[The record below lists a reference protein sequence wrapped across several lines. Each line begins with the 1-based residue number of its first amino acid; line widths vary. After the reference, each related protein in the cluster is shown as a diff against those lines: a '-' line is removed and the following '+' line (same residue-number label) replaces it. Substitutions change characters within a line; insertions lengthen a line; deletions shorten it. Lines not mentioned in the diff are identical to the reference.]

1 MGASAT
7 ASVARASTSAAG
19 GASASRVPAAPVV
32 SGLPAYMTVVDAGSG
47 AGAAQGRIQALQ
59 QQEQTD
65 DRSVAEDLADRIGQ
79 SDARETMQAEDAR
92 QAAQSDA
99 AQQGQQAAR
108 QAREA
113 GGEAVSRA
121 SQPGEDGAGPDD
133 GNGLVAANG
142 EPAQA
147 GDEQA
152 SRADGGAQAG
162 GTAGAAG
169 AAHGPGSA
177 GVGGAGGA
185 SAGAATSQGASDGAA
200 GVAAGPGAAQATG
213 SNGAG
218 GAAGAAA
225 GGPLAEDVPREGA
238 PPEPG
243 TGAGALATGDL
254 VLIDVELAEHQRW
267 AAAES
272 VVGEA
277 GSMQRAEFIAESA
290 GGGFIGGVASG
301 AAMGLGI
308 GLVSRAVPVLGPI
321 IGGGMALH
329 GLITRDWAATGATI
343 GKFGEGSD
351 TYDTLANTLASVS
364 AVIDV
369 VNGVLDTIGG
379 IVGVVEAVAIGV
391 AAGAGVL
398 AFFTFGATAG
408 IAVAAGEL
416 AADCE
421 EIREGIS
428 AVTTVLNEINNE
440 LLNPCILLFRALH
453 EFTADADPR
462 EIESGGHDLAGAAG
476 AIGGAL
482 GGWLGGQAA
491 HMGAKPPPQDG
502 EGTPQRPP
510 HETPAAAAGEGP
522 EVHFQEPPATVQSG
536 SSAGAAALPEA
547 GLAPAA
553 GPARAPMQVADSEVA
568 PLPSTAAMAPTLEAA
583 PTVAPAAGAHP
594 DVEDGFAPT
603 HGPWQEHDF
612 GDLQH
617 EVNALAQSPF
627 GDHIA
632 SRAMA
637 PVEDVPRDATQS
649 RQAVHD
655 EAYEGIRQQRPEGW
669 DPDAGRQ
676 DQHWTKVRD
685 ATVNVAAGEL
695 PATSE
700 AINAN
705 RSPLQSRVAKQA
717 SLLLTTEGVPT
728 SQIPEGQRG
737 TRYYIGDRPMGGV
750 GEIEGPAPAQRS
762 LNLQGPDDVETPEY
776 RRYRTEHRFADAYLI
791 PQERAQ
797 IQASRAR
804 AGLQP
809 LDDVQLATAAG
820 EQARWRVEGV
830 PSTDLAQRPTT
841 PWSGETVQLG
851 RAGPQQMLLAPEL
864 LSPDLHARGLTVDPG
879 PRPTRQPAPVD
890 ERQGSLDFDQPAVNP
905 NQTSMDFGATQAA
918 GSRAMPIAD
927 QPATRSEAPLGSEQ
941 RQSLFDRAV
950 RMGHDPGS
958 IAFHDGP
965 TEFDP
970 ATGQLR
976 IGPNVAPLPA
986 AERPAGLVNP
996 ANAALNEDAVIGHE
1010 VIGHAEAAL
1019 GGATRDEPWHEEL
1032 QASARAALHTPDLPD
1047 EQRMLLLQDAAAR
1060 RRHQTGDGEIYIDT
1074 ERYGPAAEA
1083 QRRASRGEG
1092 GGGGEPSVIIDP
1104 SLYEPAPA
1112 TPAQPAQSLEEP
1124 THSATPRMPTSPSGN
1139 GTAGGARAAA
1149 GFGAR
1154 SHQVAALF
1162 LPQVFGGGGEA
1173 PTYAQQ
1179 QAEHRAE
1186 FTDDN
1191 QPAAGVERVNPHY
1204 SSPPGTPDQIV
1215 ALQNEILNLM
1225 AVRARAEAESQH
1237 EGERVDA
1244 CEENRTPIAATLD
1257 DTRGGLG
1264 AVRAHEQAVQR
1275 RDAANQAQ
1283 QQRQQESEGLTSGYP
1298 NQATGLGVLSV
1309 PLAAWEGFT
1318 SLASHLP
1325 GSAGDRMAEMN
1336 GEARR
1341 MQAAFDQMGAH
1352 MAGADGAQP
1361 ARAEELASD
1370 SSRIAAT
1377 GEQAQASHED
1387 LQTAADGAV
1396 GLQSANDATLA
1407 AAQQRQQ
1414 AADQRSEELG
1424 AAADDRQAAA
1434 DSLAAQMRSWAQTH
1448 HDERSQAIASTVARL
1463 QEQGK
1468 IVTESPPE

>member
-7 ASVARASTSAAG
+7 ASVARASTSAG
-19 GASASRVPAAPVV
+19 GAASASRAPAPPVV
-32 SGLPAYMTVVDAGSG
+32 SGLPAYMSVVDAGAS
-47 AGAAQGRIQALQ
+47 AGAAQGRIEALQ

-79 SDARETMQAEDAR
+79 SDARESMQAEDAR
-92 QAAQSDA
+92 QAAQSDTAQQGRQA
-99 AQQGQQAAR
+99 AQQAVQAGSDAVSLASQPEDGVSR
-108 QAREA
+108 PDA
-113 GGEAVSRA
+113 GSGLVTADGATVQPGDEQVSRA
-121 SQPGEDGAGPDD
+121 DD
-133 GNGLVAANG
+133 GT
-142 EPAQA
+142 QA
-147 GDEQA
+147 G
-152 SRADGGAQAG
+152 
-162 GTAGAAG
+162 GAAG
-169 AAHGPGSA
+169 AARAPGGGGA
-177 GVGGAGGA
+177 GGVAGGAGGA
-185 SAGAATSQGASDGAA
+185 SAGAAAAQGAPGGAGGAA
-200 GVAAGPGAAQATG
+200 AGAAGPGAAQAAGTPG
-213 SNGAG
+213 PG

-225 GGPLAEDVPREGA
+225 GGPLAQDVPREGVSA
-238 PPEPG
+238 EPD

-267 AAAES
+267 AAAEN

-301 AAMGLGI
+301 AAMGLAI

-408 IAVAAGEL
+408 IAIAAGEL

-476 AIGGAL
+476 AVGGAL

-491 HMGAKPPPQDG
+491 NVGAHPPPNEG
-502 EGTPQRPP
+502 EGTTQRPP
-510 HETPAAAAGEGP
+510 HETPPAAASEGP
-522 EVHFQEPPATVQSG
+522 EVHFQEPPAAPHAPSEEVSPAAARAAPVDEMPAAAAAPQATPPTPAEIEAMPGRQISDSSSSTPPGTPETPATPATTQPEFHPQGWVPPEVDTPPAGFQPPPPGFVPQTPGLGDNIVYGNRQENILHDRAALGTNVQRDHVLAQAKIRDMTQGPPDARLPPGTVPVIG
-536 SSAGAAALPEA
+536 SEALTVVAQTGAA
-547 GLAPAA
+547 
-553 GPARAPMQVADSEVA
+553 
-568 PLPSTAAMAPTLEAA
+568 TA
-583 PTVAPAAGAHP
+583 
-594 DVEDGFAPT
+594 T
-603 HGPWQEHDF
+603 HGPLPHTAATFHGPD
-612 GDLQH
+612 
-617 EVNALAQSPF
+617 A
-627 GDHIA
+627 
-632 SRAMA
+632 
-637 PVEDVPRDATQS
+637 DVPQINRLRAQGGPEHISTDIVGPSRD
-649 RQAVHD
+649 
-655 EAYEGIRQQRPEGW
+655 
-669 DPDAGRQ
+669 
-676 DQHWTKVRD
+676 VRL
-685 ATVNVAAGEL
+685 AAGY
-695 PATSE
+695 P
-700 AINAN
+700 
-705 RSPLQSRVAKQA
+705 
-717 SLLLTTEGVPT
+717 
-728 SQIPEGQRG
+728 
-737 TRYYIGDRPMGGV
+737 
-750 GEIEGPAPAQRS
+750 
-762 LNLQGPDDVETPEY
+762 
-776 RRYRTEHRFADAYLI
+776 
-791 PQERAQ
+791 
-797 IQASRAR
+797 
-804 AGLQP
+804 
-809 LDDVQLATAAG
+809 
-820 EQARWRVEGV
+820 EQA
-830 PSTDLAQRPTT
+830 TDRG
-841 PWSGETVQLG
+841 WVDQLG
-851 RAGPQQMLLAPEL
+851 RAHQQFPTTTVSGDPALVPPVPHNPALGNALDAINLHDGITPAPQQSQADFEASLDAAFPG
-864 LSPDLHARGLTVDPG
+864 SPHGPHREPQVWGVTDPDTGAVRPASGQEVMDAIARDKSGQAHGPG
-879 PRPTRQPAPVD
+879 QARLIDRPTTSEPSPSGGGDQHVSDASGRSGVPLTSPQYD
-890 ERQGSLDFDQPAVNP
+890 EAAAMAIQMGARPDQVMPTA
-905 NQTSMDFGATQAA
+905 GATRVVP
-918 GSRAMPIAD
+918 GAD
-927 QPATRSEAPLGSEQ
+927 KL
-941 RQSLFDRAV
+941 L
-950 RMGHDPGS
+950 
-958 IAFHDGP
+958 
-965 TEFDP
+965 
-970 ATGQLR
+970 
-976 IGPNVAPLPA
+976 IGADLNPLPA
-986 AERPAGLVNP
+986 SQRPANLENP
-996 ANAALNEDAVIGHE
+996 ANAALEPRAVIGHE
-1010 VIGHAEAAL
+1010 VIGHMEAAL
-1019 GGATRDEPWHEEL
+1019 GGATRPEGWHEEL
-1032 QASARAALHTPDLPD
+1032 QASARAALHTPDLSD
-1047 EQRMLLLQDAAAR
+1047 EQRWLLLQDAAAR
-1060 RRHQTGDGEIYIDT
+1060 RRFQDGDGEIYIDT

-1083 QRRASRGEG
+1083 QRRAARDQG
-1092 GGGGEPSVIIDP
+1092 GGDRGGEPSVIIDP

-1112 TPAQPAQSLEEP
+1112 APARRAQAPEEP
-1124 THSATPRMPTSPSGN
+1124 PPSAAPRTPEPS
-1139 GTAGGARAAA
+1139 GGARSGGGGGEGAGGGAHAAA

-1154 SHQVAALF
+1154 AHQVAALF

-1204 SSPPGTPDQIV
+1204 SSPPGTPDQVV

-1237 EGERVDA
+1237 ESERVDA
-1244 CEENRTPIAATLD
+1244 CEENRTPIAATLA
-1257 DTRGGLG
+1257 DTRGGLS

-1352 MAGADGAQP
+1352 MSGADGAQP

-1377 GEQAQASHED
+1377 GEQAQTSHED

-1414 AADQRSEELG
+1414 AADQRSDELG

-1434 DSLAAQMRSWAQTH
+1434 DSLAAQMRAWAQTH
-1448 HDERSQAIASTVARL
+1448 HDERSQAIAATVARL
-1463 QEQGK
+1463 QEQGR
-1468 IVTESPPE
+1468 IVTDSPSE